1 MMTTPVDDGGQGQH
15 RYLMDFSLGLV
26 NRTGAFIICRDLL
39 DELPEFFSEVRYW
52 RMFLKTTPDGLP
64 RKIAARLMM
73 YEIRMLRGSDRF
85 QWPDG
90 RALPNRHRLILD
102 PLYVLRSKLEPTD
115 IVQCHDVGPVTHP
128 DLFGP
133 SISGLYREAYD
144 KIRRVGPGMV
154 FVSDASQA
162 VFRSRFGDNF
172 RFMQTVA
179 QYVRPGVLSG
189 QVEPVPQIS
198 TPFLLTV
205 GALEL
210 RKNHL
215 RVIEAYARSGLHQRG
230 ISYVFCGA
238 RGIGAAEILEKANA
252 TPGVIALGYVSEPQL
267 RWLYQNGLGFV
278 LPSLLEGF
286 GLPPLEAAQRG
297 LVPMVS
303 AGGAQEEAIG
313 GAGILVD
320 PESTDS
326 IQAGLVGLVDM
337 SAEQK
342 RALLERATRRG
353 ETLPYARYIAGW
365 KKVLLRNNRFEN
377 TNGWASEDPEEL
389 GP

>member
-1 MMTTPVDDGGQGQH
+1 MM
-15 RYLMDFSLGLV
+15 
-26 NRTGAFIICRDLL
+26 N
-39 DELPEFFSEVRYW
+39 EFKF
-52 RMFLKTTPDGLP
+52 M
-64 RKIAARLMM
+64 
-73 YEIRMLRGSDRF
+73 RGYDRF
-85 QWPDG
+85 LWPDG
-90 RALPNRHRLILD
+90 RARPNRHRLILD
-102 PLYVLRSKLEPTD
+102 PLYVLRSKLESTD

-133 SISGLYREAYD
+133 SISGLYKEAYD
-144 KIRRVGPGMV
+144 KIQRVGPGMV

-162 VFRSRFGDNF
+162 VFRSRYGDKF
-172 RFMQTVA
+172 RFLQTVA
-179 QYVRPGVLSG
+179 QYVRPGVMSG
-189 QVEPVPQIS
+189 EVKRVHEVS

-205 GALEL
+205 GALER
-210 RKNHL
+210 RKNHI
-215 RVIEAYARSGLHQRG
+215 RVIEAYSKSGLHQRG

-238 RGIGAAEILEKANA
+238 RGIGSAEILEKAA
-252 TPGVIALGYVSEPQL
+252 STPGVIALGYVSEAQL

-320 PESTDS
+320 PDS
-326 IQAGLVGLVDM
+326 VDSVQAGLVALVDM
-337 SAEQK
+337 SAEQ
-342 RALLERATRRG
+342 RRVYLDRATKRSS
-353 ETLPYARYIAGW
+353 TLSYARYIAGW
-365 KKVLLRNNRFEN
+365 KKVLLRNDRFEN

-389 GP
+389 G